1 MSLEFSPMVAGGL
14 GIIFLIVLLGPFLIK
29 KIEHNLEVFLFLMG
43 VIAVTVNSVFLNVSS
58 ETTASAEVTLPLWNF
73 HLIEKAL
80 VDPIEITLAVLFAGF
95 IFHYG
100 RGHIR
105 TIMEKI
111 LARIPLKIIVFAVI
125 VLLGLL
131 SSVITAIIAALLLV
145 EIVSALSLDR
155 KTMVNLTIIACFA
168 IGLGAALTPIG
179 EPLSTIVIKTK
190 MNESFFYLVDLLGI
204 YIIPGVLAFGI
215 IGVFFASRKGTKVPS
230 SEIAMTDKV
239 HESINDVLIRAAK
252 VYVFVMALVLLGTGF
267 TPIIEWYVIKMSGEA
282 LYWANMVSAI
292 LDNAT
297 LAAAEVDPSMIVPGL
312 PDPAIKIKSV
322 LMGLLV
328 SGGMLIPGNI
338 PNIIS
343 ANKLGITSKEWAR
356 LGVPLG
362 LVAMLIYFII
372 LYAPGYMS

>member
-1 MSLEFSPMVAGGL
+1 MSLEFSSMVAGGL
-14 GIIFLIVLLGPFLIK
+14 GVIFLIVLLGPFLIK
-29 KIEHNLEVFLFLMG
+29 KIEHNLEVFLFSMG
-43 VIAVTVNSVFLNVSS
+43 VLAVTVNSVFLKVSS
-58 ETTASAEVTLPLWNF
+58 EAGATAEGSLPLWNF
-73 HLIEKAL
+73 HLVEKAL
-80 VDPIEITLAVLFAGF
+80 VDPIEISLAVLVAGLV
-95 IFHYG
+95 FHYG

-105 TIMEKI
+105 TLMEKI
-111 LARIPLKIIVFAVI
+111 LTKIPLKIIVFAVI

-145 EIVSALSLDR
+145 EIVSALKLDR

-190 MNESFFYLVDLLGI
+190 MNEGFFYLVDLLGI

-215 IGVFFASRKGTKVPS
+215 IGVFFASRKETKAPS
-230 SEIAMTDKV
+230 NKITATDEG
-239 HESINDVLIRAAK
+239 HETINDVLIRAGK

-282 LYWANMVSAI
+282 LYWVNMVSAI

-338 PNIIS
+338 PNIIA

-362 LVAMLIYFII
+362 LVAMLVYFII
-372 LYAPGYMS
+372 LYAPSYMS

>member
-1 MSLEFSPMVAGGL
+1 MSLEFSTMVAGGL
-14 GIIFLIVLLGPFLIK
+14 GVIFFIVLLGPFLIK
-29 KIEHNLEVFLFLMG
+29 KIEHNLEVFLFSMG
-43 VIAVTVNSVFLNVSS
+43 ILAVTVNSLFLNVSS
-58 ETTASAEVTLPLWNF
+58 DSVASAEETLPLWSL

-80 VDPIEITLAVLFAGF
+80 VDPIEISLAVLFAGLV
-95 IFHYG
+95 FHYG

-105 TIMEKI
+105 TLMEKI
-111 LARIPLKIIVFAVI
+111 LARIPLKIVVFSVI
-125 VLLGLL
+125 VVLGLL

-145 EIVSALSLDR
+145 EIVSALRFDR
-155 KTMVNLTIIACFA
+155 KTMVNLTIISCFA

-204 YIIPGVLAFGI
+204 YIIPGVLTFGI
-215 IGVFFASRKGTKVPS
+215 IGVFFASRKETKAPS
-230 SEIAMTDKV
+230 GNIAATEEG

-282 LYWANMVSAI
+282 LYWVNMVSAI

-297 LAAAEVDPSMIVPGL
+297 LAAAEVDPSMIVQGL

-338 PNIIS
+338 PNIIA

-362 LVAMLIYFII
+362 ILAMLVYFII
-372 LYAPGYMS
+372 LYVPGYMS